1 MYDDHLNDQNLLNY
15 EFEQMQLDRLRRIYR
30 TEQRELAFALF
41 FQKNKNHLFVL
52 TCLIVFGLGYVFGV
66 FVK

>member
-1 MYDDHLNDQNLLNY
+1 
-15 EFEQMQLDRLRRIYR
+15 MQLDRLRRIYR